1 MKNAILAVGAA
12 FALSGCVETT
22 EEIIRDPGAFECR
35 ERGASLMNVSRDST
49 SANPVNFDAFGN
61 RNYNVIAG
69 GVIFRCTVNSDDVI
83 VSFSRA

>member
-1 MKNAILAVGAA
+1 MKKTLYA
-12 FALSGCVETT
+12 FAAVFALAGCLETT

-35 ERGASLMNVSRDST
+35 ERGASLMNVSMDST

-61 RNYNVIAG
+61 RNYNVNAG

-83 VSFSRA
+83 VAFSRA